1 MRPIQDI
8 QIRQRKRVSYA
19 RFEDKLLFGVI
30 VLGSFMA
37 GVWFAAMW
45 IAGEILK

>member
-1 MRPIQDI
+1 MKPIQDI
-8 QIRQRKRVSYA
+8 EIRRPRRVRYA
-19 RFEDKLLFGVI
+19 RFEDKLLYGII

-45 IAGEILK
+45 IAGEITK